1 MRATNFVSRLRQSME
16 VNPRNFRARKR
27 LDSYDRYT
35 FYRLLGQLGVDSA
48 PALRG
53 KININHANDWHTG
66 YNTQT
71 NWTANEFI
79 NRAAHAMLRASVN
92 HSF

>member
-16 VNPRNFRARKR
+16 VRPRNFRARKR

-53 KININHANDWHTG
+53 KININHANDWPGTPNQLDGKRVHQPCG
-66 YNTQT
+66 
-71 NWTANEFI
+71 ACV
-79 NRAAHAMLRASVN
+79 LRAV
-92 HSF
+92 